1 MIYQRLLRDDFEKL
15 PRALRL
21 FHSAPGGGR
30 ASGTVTVR
38 HASGL
43 LARLLDFP
51 PSGENVPLQLEVVA
65 GENEEVWIRRFGGAV
80 RRSVQR
86 CAGDL
91 LREEFGP
98 VRLFFRIHADDSGLR
113 FIFLRARCWMIPLP
127 IRVEAR
133 EWGVDTSWEFEVAVR
148 GVGSY
153 RGVAAP
159 IA

>member
-1 MIYQRLLRDDFEKL
+1 MLYPRLLRDDFEKL
-15 PRALRL
+15 PKALRL

-30 ASGTVTVR
+30 ASGTATIR

-43 LARLLDFP
+43 LARLLGFP

-65 GENEEVWIRRFGGAV
+65 DENKEVWIRRFGKVV

-86 CAGDL
+86 SSGDL

-98 VRLFFRIHADDSGLR
+98 VRLFFRIRADESGLR
-113 FIFLRARCWMIPLP
+113 FSSLRARLWMIPLP
-127 IRVEAR
+127 LRVEAR
-133 EWGVDTSWEFEVAVR
+133 EEGGDSSWNFEVTVR

-153 RGVAAP
+153 RGVVAP
-159 IA
+159 IT